1 MLGAAVRLHARDRVR
16 RSLNRVDATRLM
28 RRSSV
33 AAPFV
38 GLLLLLFVWGSK
50 PTAAFA
56 AMLVV
61 VHVILV
67 TVSVNHAEA
76 IAHRVGEPFGTL
88 VLALA
93 VTVIEV
99 SLIITLMLSEG
110 PKSQTLARDTVF
122 AAVMIVC
129 NGVVG
134 LSVVVRARRGHVV
147 RFSEQG
153 ANALLGTVVTVATLS
168 LVLPSFTSSSDGGT
182 FTGPQMAFAAVAAAV
197 VYGVFVFVQTV
208 GHRWMFLSPEAL
220 DDESDDVFA
229 HVAPHGNGQGRI
241 DNLAIRTVLLLVG
254 LAGVIG
260 FAKTLAPSI
269 EDAVTWAGAPQS
281 FVGVVVA
288 LMILLPESVA
298 ALRAAHRGEMQTS
311 LNLSLGSALASI
323 GLTIPAIAVASI
335 WLDGPIVLGLGGKE
349 IVLLALTAVISSLT
363 FGSGQATLLQGAQHL
378 AVFSAFVFL
387 AVFP

>member
-1 MLGAAVRLHARDRVR
+1 MCRDRLSARSLTVVVPTGFVR
-16 RSLNRVDATRLM
+16 RGFVL
-28 RRSSV
+28 
-33 AAPFV
+33 APFV
-38 GLLLLLFVWGSK
+38 GLPVLFLVWGSR
-50 PTAAFA
+50 PAPIVAVLLA
-56 AMLVV
+56 L
-61 VHVILV
+61 VHVVLV
-67 TVSVNHAEA
+67 TASVHHAEA

-88 VLALA
+88 VLAVA

-99 SLIITLMLSEG
+99 SLIVTLMVSEG
-110 PKSQTLARDTVF
+110 PKAGTLARDTVF

-134 LSVVVRARRGHVV
+134 LSVVVGARRRRVV

-168 LVLPSFTSSSDGGT
+168 LVLPTFTSSSSGGT
-182 FTGPQMAFAAVAAAV
+182 FTGPQLAFAAVAAAT

-220 DDESDDVFA
+220 SDESDDVFA
-229 HVAPHGNGQGRI
+229 HVAPRTSTDGRSDGLVLHI
-241 DNLAIRTVLLLVG
+241 VLLVVG
-254 LAGVIG
+254 LVGVIG

-281 FVGVVVA
+281 FVGVVMA

-298 ALRAAHRGEMQTS
+298 AIRAAHRGEMQTS

-335 WLDGPIVLGLGGKE
+335 WLDGPIVLGLDGKE
-349 IVLLALTAVISSLT
+349 IVLLALTAVVGSLT
-363 FGSGQATLLQGAQHL
+363 FGSGRATVLQGAQHL
-378 AVFSAFVFL
+378 AIFSAFVFL
-387 AVFP
+387 SIVP